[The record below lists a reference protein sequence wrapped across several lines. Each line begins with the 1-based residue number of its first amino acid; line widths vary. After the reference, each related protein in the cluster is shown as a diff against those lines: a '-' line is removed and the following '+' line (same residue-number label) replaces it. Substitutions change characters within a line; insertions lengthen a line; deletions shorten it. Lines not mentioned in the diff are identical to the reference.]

1 MSTWAARAKA
11 AISQK
16 GQGGT
21 AKTDE
26 TPGFGLSS
34 VSSVPTGADCQTP
47 DRLLSVLAVP
57 TPPVFEKRDVEPA
70 AANDPALATTPAPT
84 TTVQAVIAETV
95 NKLIDIGTVRPPG
108 LSPLLLAASL
118 ALDASISAAGTL
130 PGNDPD
136 ADCWPDSMA
145 MTGAEID
152 LFTARL
158 HRFNDK
164 GLTRTDGEALA
175 DRLVMRDRE
184 TDDRRSCLECR
195 HLPGYGHTSWRCG
208 NWQAAGIAIR
218 PRDTQLP
225 ADLVLQLQHCDG
237 FGDAVAAILPV
248 ANGATYPAS

>member
-26 TPGFGLSS
+26 TPVFGLSS
-34 VSSVPTGADCQTP
+34 VSSVPTGAICQTP

-70 AANDPALATTPAPT
+70 AANDPASAPT

-118 ALDASISAAGTL
+118 ALDASISAAGAL

-136 ADCWPDSMA
+136 AACWPDSTA
-145 MTGAEID
+145 MTGTEID
-152 LFTARL
+152 MFTARL
-158 HRFNDK
+158 HRFTDK
-164 GLTRTDGEALA
+164 GLTRTDGEVLA
-175 DRLVMRDRE
+175 DRLVIRDRE
-184 TDDRRSCLECR
+184 ADDWRSCLECR
-195 HLPGYGHTSWRCG
+195 HLSGFGHTSWRCG
-208 NWQAAGIAIR
+208 NWQAAGVAIR

-225 ADLVLQLQHCDG
+225 ADLVLQLQRCDG
-237 FGDAVAAILPV
+237 FATATPNARANAALNP
-248 ANGATYPAS
+248 TPKTSF

>member
-16 GQGGT
+16 GLCGT

-26 TPGFGLSS
+26 NPVFGLSS
-34 VSSVPTGADCQTP
+34 VSSVPTEAVCQTP

-70 AANDPALATTPAPT
+70 AANDPAPAPT
-84 TTVQAVIAETV
+84 TTVQAVIAESV

-130 PGNDPD
+130 PGNDPE
-136 ADCWPDSMA
+136 ADCWPRSAA
-145 MTGAEID
+145 MNGAEID

-158 HRFNDK
+158 HRFTDK
-164 GLTRTDGEALA
+164 GLTRTDGEVLA
-175 DRLVMRDRE
+175 DKLVIRDRE
-184 TDDRRSCLECR
+184 TDDRWSCLECR
-195 HLPGYGHTSWRCG
+195 HLSGYGHTSWRCG
-208 NWQAAGIAIR
+208 NWQTAGVAIR

-225 ADLVLQLQHCDG
+225 AELVLQLQRCDG
-237 FGDAVAAILPV
+237 FATATPNAK
-248 ANGATYPAS
+248 ANATPNSIAKTPF